1 MLPDVSNARIAAK
14 NIFTLIDL
22 EDEHQVRVNSGSKLL
37 KEPLKG
43 DIKFIDVDFQY
54 PTRQSMTLNKLNL

>member
-1 MLPDVSNARIAAK
+1 MLPDISNARIAAK

-22 EDEHQVRVNSGSKLL
+22 EDEHQSRINSGSKLL

-43 DIKFIDVDFQY
+43 NIKFIDVDFKY
-54 PTRQSMTLNKLNL
+54 AAR